1 MSWVF
6 YGKIE
11 KLKGKSQISKKL
23 QMSFDQV
30 GIKKGDFR
38 PLEKKRSV
46 VGGRR
51 LKIVTVGHWLV
62 RKKILNLK
70 IDRAKLQVRYSFM
83 TIC

>member
-1 MSWVF
+1 
-6 YGKIE
+6 
-11 KLKGKSQISKKL
+11 
-23 QMSFDQV
+23 MSFDQV

-38 PLEKKRSV
+38 SLEKKRSV

-62 RKKILNLK
+62 GKKILNLK